1 MSVIVKR
8 EHDGAVINF
17 IKGADIAIIPRLAK
31 NEDAHTDETIQL
43 MDKFASDG
51 LRTLMFG
58 KKELNSLTD
67 KQTLEK
73 MPMEDY
79 EGDITLLGVTGL
91 EDLLQDDVKSCL
103 QDFREAKIKVWM
115 LTGDKG
121 ETAET
126 IGVSCGLID
135 DKKQ

>member
-1 MSVIVKR
+1 MSVVVKR
-8 EHDGAVINF
+8 ESDGNVINF
-17 IKGADIAIIPRLAK
+17 IKGADIAIIPRLVK
-31 NEDAHTDETIQL
+31 HDSSDETIEL
-43 MDKFASDG
+43 MDKFAGQG

-58 KKELNSLTD
+58 MRELPADTTKQSLET
-67 KQTLEK
+67 
-73 MPMEDY
+73 MEPEEF
-79 EGDITLLGVTGL
+79 EGEVTLLGVTGL
-91 EDLLQDDVKSCL
+91 EDLLQDDVKRCL
-103 QDFREAKIKVWM
+103 VGFREAKIKVWM